1 MCYYNIWCLILL
13 PLNGWPLFIRSSS
26 RCSLAFSC
34 SWMHSWFL
42 ACQTGSLS
50 SGGSA
55 EFLKLQSHASTT
67 LSSSCL
73 SSNWT
78 HLLPSSNSKIIHL
91 NEAMETY
98 EDWLV
103 GLTAFNGWK
112 NICKPRTNR
121 KHIIHKQLLNL
132 GERGPQSIS
141 PLFYQLRYRL
151 RYRWNPTYLLCMI
164 QRLQSWVGT
173 SASKTLQGKLHP
185 P

>member
-1 MCYYNIWCLILL
+1 
-13 PLNGWPLFIRSSS
+13 
-26 RCSLAFSC
+26 
-34 SWMHSWFL
+34 MHSWFL

-121 KHIIHKQLLNL
+121 KHIIHIQLLNFR
-132 GERGPQSIS
+132 GKRGPQSIS
-141 PLFYQLRYRL
+141 PLFYQLRYR
-151 RYRWNPTYLLCMI
+151 WNPTYLLCTI
-164 QRLQSWVGT
+164 QRLQSRVET